1 MSLFDK
7 EEVIAPT
14 IEAAVAEAI
23 KPVVVAAPVVSGAK
37 CTRDTRG
44 ETPCAVTDCEN
55 CN

>member
-1 MSLFDK
+1 MGLFDK
-7 EEVIAPT
+7 EEITAPT

-44 ETPCAVTDCEN
+44 EAACAVTNCEN

>member
-1 MSLFDK
+1 MGLFDK
-7 EEVIAPT
+7 EEVTAPT

-44 ETPCAVTDCEN
+44 EAPCAVKNCEDCN
-55 CN
+55 